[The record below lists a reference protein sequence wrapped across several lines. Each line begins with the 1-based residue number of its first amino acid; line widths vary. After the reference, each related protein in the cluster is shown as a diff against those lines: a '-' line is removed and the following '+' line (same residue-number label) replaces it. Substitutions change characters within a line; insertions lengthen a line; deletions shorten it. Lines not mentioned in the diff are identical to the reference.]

1 MTSANSRLSNLLK
14 NYYSSPST
22 PDRSSV
28 GSIEPEL
35 KEDEIGESGAVRL
48 TRLRRRTAHLRAVVG
63 TVREEAYHLT
73 VDVLGSRVD
82 MTELWAGQA
91 GDGRASRL
99 SRSIESLRVSDAIIQ
114 TTDQVLNLESA
125 VSTLLAENALDNI
138 RLAERKIKATLSEK
152 GFLTLNESISFKKLL
167 NQLEESLGDSMT
179 VSWTALERKVIQ
191 ANMQYLNMKF
201 TEISDKQ
208 IIDVVSAVCELS
220 VSRHEELLEIISQGI
235 IKRGIAKLWPVV
247 HTENNFKKRCEEF
260 IDWVD
265 FTIPDNVDDFTE
277 IVDICRLTG
286 GIVDVRGLLSTAG
299 VEKFIACCGLPDKIE
314 EFSQGIEIL
323 EVCRLEEAAL
333 TELITS
339 ISIVFTRELVFFKPF
354 EIFETALQNL
364 LDKSAISD
372 ISQLVKPVEQAMI
385 LSAADGLSNLNN
397 FIQTHPS
404 MFSLEKTIEAV
415 NDFIDGVS
423 ESIRAVKGNTK
434 IEIAALS
441 LMRTLSFNVHK
452 QLKSLAYSISNHGQ
466 MAFEDDENE
475 SKERYSEMES
485 KVLQSLYEELR
496 AIEEPFQLVG
506 SLIVWRDTYKKIV
519 GSSNQMLFS
528 QLAFKLIE
536 RLFNSTKKVVDFG
549 HSKDDFM
556 SFLLPTEKIKLV
568 KFIK

>member
-73 VDVLGSRVD
+73 VDVLGARVD
-82 MTELWAGQA
+82 MTKLWAGQA
-91 GDGRASRL
+91 GEGRASRL
-99 SRSIESLRVSDAIIQ
+99 SRRIESLRVSDAIIQ

-125 VSTLLAENALDNI
+125 VSTVLAENALDNI
-138 RLAERKIKATLSEK
+138 HLAEQKIKATLSEK

-167 NQLEESLGDSMT
+167 NQLGESLGDSMT
-179 VSWTALERKVIQ
+179 VSCTALEGKAIQ

-220 VSRHEELLEIISQGI
+220 VSKHEELLEIISQGI
-235 IKRGIAKLWPVV
+235 IKRGIANLWPVV
-247 HTENNFKKRCEEF
+247 HTVNNFKQRCEEF
-260 IDWVD
+260 VDWVD
-265 FTIPDNVDDFTE
+265 FTIPDNVDDFNE

-286 GIVDVRGLLSTAG
+286 GIVDVRGLLSTAA
-299 VEKFIACCGLPDKIE
+299 VEKFIACCGLPDKLE

-339 ISIVFTRELVFFKPF
+339 ISVVFTRELVFFKPF
-354 EIFETALQNL
+354 EIFETALHNL

-372 ISQLVKPVEQAMI
+372 IAQ
-385 LSAADGLSNLNN
+385 
-397 FIQTHPS
+397 
-404 MFSLEKTIEAV
+404 
-415 NDFIDGVS
+415 
-423 ESIRAVKGNTK
+423 
-434 IEIAALS
+434 
-441 LMRTLSFNVHK
+441 
-452 QLKSLAYSISNHGQ
+452 
-466 MAFEDDENE
+466 
-475 SKERYSEMES
+475 
-485 KVLQSLYEELR
+485 
-496 AIEEPFQLVG
+496 
-506 SLIVWRDTYKKIV
+506 
-519 GSSNQMLFS
+519 
-528 QLAFKLIE
+528 
-536 RLFNSTKKVVDFG
+536 
-549 HSKDDFM
+549 
-556 SFLLPTEKIKLV
+556 
-568 KFIK
+568 